1 MVPPWYYFWQAELYD
16 AAKVDGAGKIRTFF
30 SVTLP
35 MISSIIFFNLVMQL
49 INAFQDFTAP
59 FVITGGGPLNATYV
73 FAIHLYNS
81 AFKYFKTGYASALSW
96 ILFVIIMLF
105 TMLVFKS
112 SAYWTYYEDGG
123 DF

>member
-1 MVPPWYYFWQAELYD
+1 
-16 AAKVDGAGKIRTFF
+16 
-30 SVTLP
+30 
-35 MISSIIFFNLVMQL
+35 MISAIIFFNLVMQL

-105 TMLVFKS
+105 TLLVFKS